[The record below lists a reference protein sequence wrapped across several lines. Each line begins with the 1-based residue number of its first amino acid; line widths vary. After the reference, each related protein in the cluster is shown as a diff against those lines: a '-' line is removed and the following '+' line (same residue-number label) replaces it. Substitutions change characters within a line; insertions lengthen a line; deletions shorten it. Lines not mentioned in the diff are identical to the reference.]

1 MQTSFLV
8 VVASC
13 DKAGPLGQP
22 GAQAGRSGSTSDPG
36 FTAGRG
42 MFTNSAIGI
51 AAASRTARPQTM
63 ATFKSCTWAAAA
75 LVAG

>member
-1 MQTSFLV
+1 MQTSFLI

-13 DKAGPLGQP
+13 DKAGPPDQP
-22 GAQAGRSGSTSDPG
+22 GAPGRALRAGRSGSISHPG

-51 AAASRTARPQTM
+51 AAASKGPGRARSPTV
-63 ATFKSCTWAAAA
+63 SSR
-75 LVAG
+75 